1 LPIIHKIKD
10 LYKDIYQLGKII
22 PKRDKFGVY
31 LKIESLC
38 IDCLKLAISAA
49 LAPSHNKAP
58 ILHDLRVSI
67 EMLKQIIRTMNE
79 LKIINNN
86 KYFSLESSLIEI
98 SKMAAGWHNYVNKK
112 KPK

>member
-1 LPIIHKIKD
+1 
-10 LYKDIYQLGKII
+10 
-22 PKRDKFGVY
+22 
-31 LKIESLC
+31 
-38 IDCLKLAISAA
+38 
-49 LAPSHNKAP
+49 
-58 ILHDLRVSI
+58 
-67 EMLKQIIRTMNE
+67 MNE